1 MASISAL
8 RTAIA
13 TNLGTISGL
22 RTSTT
27 GTIPDN
33 VNPPYAI
40 VAPSTVDYH
49 RSFSAGGLNTYNFT
63 VTVVVGRVSERTS
76 QNSLDAY
83 CAPTGT
89 ASIKVAVESDKTLG
103 GSAYD
108 CVVTG
113 MRNYGSIVI
122 AENTYLAA
130 EFDLVVQAN

>member
-1 MASISAL
+1 MASISTL

-13 TNLGTISGL
+13 TNLGTIAGL
-22 RTSTT
+22 RTSPT

-40 VAPSTVDYH
+40 IAPNTVDYH
-49 RSFSAGGLNTYNFT
+49 KTFSTGGLNTYNFT
-63 VTVVVGRVSERTS
+63 ITVVVGRVSERTS
-76 QNSLDAY
+76 QTSLDAY
-83 CAPTGT
+83 CSPTGSS
-89 ASIKVAVESDKTLG
+89 SIKLAIESDRTLG

-113 MRNYGSIVI
+113 MRNYGSITI